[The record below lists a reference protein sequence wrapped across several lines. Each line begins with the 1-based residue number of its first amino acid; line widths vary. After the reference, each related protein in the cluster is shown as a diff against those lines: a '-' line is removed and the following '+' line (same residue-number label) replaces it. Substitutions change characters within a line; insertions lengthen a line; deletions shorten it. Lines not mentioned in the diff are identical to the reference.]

1 MLPLFQKKGQT
12 PSDLFIFKMKPE
24 KVFSPRRTFG
34 KTLMARGAP
43 SHRIERSGSSRTGL
57 PASGRAASR
66 EKRATGTFFNAA
78 RFESREDEDIKNRTS
93 CQVSMG

>member
-1 MLPLFQKKGQT
+1 MVT
-12 PSDLFIFKMKPE
+12 
-24 KVFSPRRTFG
+24 
-34 KTLMARGAP
+34 
-43 SHRIERSGSSRTGL
+43 RTGL
-57 PASGRAASR
+57 PACGRAASR

>member
-34 KTLMARGAP
+34 KTLMARGSPINLSEAEHP
-43 SHRIERSGSSRTGL
+43 RTRL
-57 PASGRAASR
+57 PACGWVASR

-93 CQVSMG
+93 CQVSIG

>member
-1 MLPLFQKKGQT
+1 
-12 PSDLFIFKMKPE
+12 MKPE

-43 SHRIERSGSSRTGL
+43 INLSEAEHPRTGL
-57 PASGRAASR
+57 PACGRAASR